1 MGGCQYILQEVNIKS
16 NMDYLSDV
24 IVCCRELS
32 SEKTTERK
40 VKIQMT
46 LLKLEGYFF
55 STLHMHILTYQK
67 VDHNQSPGL
76 ALLSMLPSVCFR
88 SARVDPELTLSRP
101 RLTQCRHREQTLVS
115 EADPESERGVWSN

>member
-1 MGGCQYILQEVNIKS
+1 MNNSIITYFCTSFEFCLKFDDIKICMGGCQYILQEVNIKS

-55 STLHMHILTYQK
+55 STLHMHILT
-67 VDHNQSPGL
+67 
-76 ALLSMLPSVCFR
+76 
-88 SARVDPELTLSRP
+88 
-101 RLTQCRHREQTLVS
+101 
-115 EADPESERGVWSN
+115 

>member
-1 MGGCQYILQEVNIKS
+1 MNNSTITYFCTSFEFDDIKICMGGCQYILQEVNIKS

-55 STLHMHILTYQK
+55 STLHMHILT
-67 VDHNQSPGL
+67 
-76 ALLSMLPSVCFR
+76 
-88 SARVDPELTLSRP
+88 
-101 RLTQCRHREQTLVS
+101 
-115 EADPESERGVWSN
+115 